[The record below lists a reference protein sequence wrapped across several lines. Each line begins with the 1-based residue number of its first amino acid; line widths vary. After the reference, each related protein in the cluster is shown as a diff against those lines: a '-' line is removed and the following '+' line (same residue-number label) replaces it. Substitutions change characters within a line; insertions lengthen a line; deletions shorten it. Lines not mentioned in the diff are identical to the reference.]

1 MKEMSESGSRETM
14 SVWAKYGPLGAI
26 CAVLLAVIVGLVV
39 TAPNQDS
46 QSAAPPTVSSG
57 GTAAQLPAGV
67 LPWEVAKAEGK
78 TEEINWG
85 DRCDTSKGVLAL
97 PVTPA
102 PTCYAP
108 YEGPTG
114 GASATGVTAD
124 AIKVVVYTAQED
136 DPVLSFIYNQIGNT
150 DTPAGTFETYEGFN
164 EILATYFET
173 YDRKVELVRYSA
185 TGAASD
191 PVAATSDAETISRDL
206 RPFVVLGGPIL
217 TDAFADTL
225 AANQVM
231 CISCSPGQ
239 ENDWYVERAPYIWD
253 VQKNVNQG
261 SIMTA
266 EYVGKHLATGNAEF
280 GGAAVKNQKRKL
292 GLVYLSNSESA
303 EAVRKELEATLKDS
317 YGVEFAE
324 VASFKSP
331 VGMAGEAREI
341 LARMKASGVT
351 SILYSGDP
359 LAPQTLTQVATEQDY
374 YPEWVISGS
383 ALVDTTIFARTYDQA
398 QWAHAFGPSNLFA
411 RVSAKVA
418 GAAYLYNWFYGVPAP
433 ARTSAPLILPNLQ
446 FLYAVLQ
453 GVGPDL
459 SPQTFEKTVF
469 AAKIIPGTVL
479 SPQLSWGERGIWPAV
494 DYAGVDDQTEVWW
507 NAAALGQD
515 ESGRDGTGMWAY
527 VDGGTRY
534 LPGEWPTST
543 KKLFDPKSAVTMYT
557 EPPEGITIPDY
568 QPLPPAE

>member
-57 GTAAQLPAGV
+57 GTSAQLPAGV

-331 VGMAGEAREI
+331 VGLAGEAREI

-453 GVGPDL
+453 GVGTDL

>member
-1 MKEMSESGSRETM
+1 MKEMNDTDDRHAKSAL
-14 SVWAKYGPLGAI
+14 AKYGPLGAVCFVVVAI
-26 CAVLLAVIVGLVV
+26 ILGLVV
-39 TAPNQDS
+39 TSPKNGSETTATTVKSS
-46 QSAAPPTVSSG
+46 QAG
-57 GTAAQLPAGV
+57 GELPEGV
-67 LPWEVAKAEGK
+67 LPWAVAKAQGK
-78 TEEINWG
+78 TEEIDWG
-85 DRCDTSKGVLAL
+85 ARCDTTKGVLAL
-97 PVTPA
+97 PVVPA
-102 PTCYAP
+102 PSCYAP
-108 YEGPTG
+108 YDGPSG
-114 GASATGVTAD
+114 GVSSTGVTAD
-124 AIKVVVYTAQED
+124 SIKVVVYLAQEN
-136 DPVLSFIYNQIGNT
+136 DPVLSFIYSQIGNT
-150 DTPAGTFETYEGFN
+150 DTPDGTFETYEGFN

-191 PVAATSDAETISRDL
+191 PVAATSDAETIARDIQ
-206 RPFVVLGGPIL
+206 PFAVLGGPIL
-217 TDAFADTL
+217 TEAFADTL
-225 AANQVM
+225 AANKVM

-239 ENDWYVERAPYIWD
+239 TNDWYVERAPYVWD

-266 EYVGKHLATGNAEF
+266 EYVGKHLAAGNAEF
-280 GGAAVKNQKRKL
+280 GGPAVKDQKRKL
-292 GLVYLSNSESA
+292 GLIYLSNSESS
-303 EAVRKELEATLKDS
+303 ETIRKELEATLQKD

-351 SILYSGDP
+351 TVLYSGDP

-374 YPEWVISGS
+374 FPEWVISGS

-453 GVGPDL
+453 GIGTDL

-469 AAKIIPGTVL
+469 AAEIIPGTVL
-479 SPQLSWGERGIWPAV
+479 SPQLSWGSRGIWPSV

-507 NAAALGQD
+507 DATAEGLD
-515 ESGRDGTGMWAY
+515 ESGKQGTGMWAY
-527 VDGGTRY
+527 VDGGVRY
-534 LPGEWPTST
+534 LPGEWPKST
-543 KKLFDPKSAVTMYT
+543 KKLFDPKSAVTLYT
-557 EPPEGITIPDY
+557 EAPEGITIPDY
-568 QPLPPAE
+568 QPLPPA